1 MGIGKSKAVGNISER
16 GGMIVMHKKMLPWL
30 VTFSLA
36 AGMSLQAVGEE
47 AAEIDVS
54 MMDASLD
61 AGGDDGGS
69 SAEEQQLQE
78 EAQLVQEMEAV
89 EREAEEQVKEL
100 EVIDE
105 VLNDETMLEEEELI
119 SEKTLESESEIKV
132 SSQVVYHDLVQTE
145 TQTLAAGAGGAATVS
160 DGGLGELYIAV
171 HGYPV
176 GDLSKNEKKI
186 YQFLRN
192 KLGLNKA
199 AASGVLANMYFES
212 SFSTVAIG
220 DGGTSLGLCQWHAGR
235 CRSLMGWCNAHSM
248 DYRSLDGQLNY
259 LKYELENGYY
269 NVLGY
274 LYGVPDTA
282 DGAYHAGY
290 YFCMYFESPDSVQTR
305 SDARGTYAKS
315 TYYPSDLDKYL
326 VSTDGSAV
334 TNTGASS
341 GSSAAGKTGTQTT
354 PVQEEKT
361 VSKIKASDGSV
372 ISISTKT
379 SVVGEDVPADSVAD
393 SGVTKPTGSALTETG
408 TGTAGGSETA
418 VGTGTAGGP
427 ETAAEQGLQ
436 AARRRKP
443 RQKQKPKH
451 AKPEGISGSNE

>member
-192 KLGLNKA
+192 RLGLNKA

-235 CRSLMGWCNAHSM
+235 C
-248 DYRSLDGQLNY
+248 
-259 LKYELENGYY
+259 
-269 NVLGY
+269 
-274 LYGVPDTA
+274 
-282 DGAYHAGY
+282 
-290 YFCMYFESPDSVQTR
+290 
-305 SDARGTYAKS
+305 
-315 TYYPSDLDKYL
+315 
-326 VSTDGSAV
+326 
-334 TNTGASS
+334 
-341 GSSAAGKTGTQTT
+341 
-354 PVQEEKT
+354 
-361 VSKIKASDGSV
+361 
-372 ISISTKT
+372 
-379 SVVGEDVPADSVAD
+379 
-393 SGVTKPTGSALTETG
+393 
-408 TGTAGGSETA
+408 
-418 VGTGTAGGP
+418 
-427 ETAAEQGLQ
+427 
-436 AARRRKP
+436 
-443 RQKQKPKH
+443 
-451 AKPEGISGSNE
+451 